1 MISHKHKVIF
11 IHIPK
16 CAGSSV
22 ETAFGINVNDNQLNE
37 ENLFGWDNKNK
48 IYLQHAT
55 PQQLIDLKILSP
67 KIWDEYYKFVIVR
80 NSWDKS
86 MSDFFWFKE
95 TKNFKGSFFDYVNG
109 QNDFQRFMKKGD
121 KMYRGDHLT
130 PQKDYMFLNS
140 KPINYDKI
148 IYFDKIKLDQ
158 SLSEISEELSLPN
171 SFFQKKV
178 QIGKSF
184 KKHYSKFYTNNMKK
198 IISEK
203 YKEDIEY
210 FNFSFEDKKKPL
222 DYFKLALKY

>member
-1 MISHKHKVIF
+1 
-11 IHIPK
+11 
-16 CAGSSV
+16 
-22 ETAFGINVNDNQLNE
+22 
-37 ENLFGWDNKNK
+37 
-48 IYLQHAT
+48 
-55 PQQLIDLKILSP
+55 
-67 KIWDEYYKFVIVR
+67 
-80 NSWDKS
+80 
-86 MSDFFWFKE
+86 
-95 TKNFKGSFFDYVNG
+95 
-109 QNDFQRFMKKGD
+109 
-121 KMYRGDHLT
+121 MYRGDHLT

>member
-80 NSWDKS
+80 NSWDNQCQIFS
-86 MSDFFWFKE
+86 
-95 TKNFKGSFFDYVNG
+95 GL
-109 QNDFQRFMKKGD
+109 KKL
-121 KMYRGDHLT
+121 KIL
-130 PQKDYMFLNS
+130 KALFL
-140 KPINYDKI
+140 I
-148 IYFDKIKLDQ
+148 
-158 SLSEISEELSLPN
+158 
-171 SFFQKKV
+171 
-178 QIGKSF
+178 
-184 KKHYSKFYTNNMKK
+184 M
-198 IISEK
+198 
-203 YKEDIEY
+203 
-210 FNFSFEDKKKPL
+210 
-222 DYFKLALKY
+222 